1 MKAIIITPCI
11 TQKILDTVEIKSGDF
26 IICADNSFPYAIAEG
41 IVPDLIIGDFDTGKP
56 VDFPVGTEILR
67 FPVEKDDADTM
78 LCVKEAAARGYRKIT
93 VVGGLSGRLD
103 HTFANIQM
111 LAYGKTNGLDI
122 TVTDG
127 KNEVF
132 LMKPGKIS
140 LDKKDGY
147 SLSVFSYGEKA
158 SGISL
163 KGTKYPLQNGTLT
176 NLFPLGLSNEITEEK
191 AEISFSEGELLIIIS
206 KLN

>member
-1 MKAIIITPCI
+1 MKAIIITPCL
-11 TQKILDTVEIKSGDF
+11 TQKISDTVKIESGDF

-41 IVPDLIIGDFDTGKP
+41 IIPDLIIGDFDTGKP
-56 VDFPVGTEILR
+56 VDFPAGTEILR

-78 LCVKEAAARGYRKIT
+78 LCVKEACARGYQKIT

-111 LAYGKTNGLDI
+111 LAYGKANGLDI

-140 LDKKDGY
+140 LDKKDGH

-163 KGTKYPLQNGTLT
+163 SGVKYPLENGTLT